1 MRIHS
6 FRWSNVV
13 LLGALSACGDDAAN
27 VDSTVDVTAGNA
39 ANIVQD
45 TAAQVES
52 AIEQHSTTLDAA
64 IEAQSNGAAA
74 E

>member
-1 MRIHS
+1 
-6 FRWSNVV
+6 VV
-13 LLGALSACGDDAAN
+13 LFGALSGCGDDAAS
-27 VDSTVDVTAGNA
+27 VDKTVDVTAGNA

-45 TAAQVES
+45 TAAKVES
-52 AIEQHSTTLDAA
+52 AIEQNSVTLDAA